1 MERDRAIKVDRRP
14 VGLIVLVCPTKHY
27 TGAIKEI
34 SWFDGKQL
42 IDPSVASD
50 IKPEEL
56 LVLINYLGGLEQALI
71 NSNISDRYSYD
82 GILGEI
88 KKFKDSCN
96 KRIASYSSGL
106 LEIQGFKVLLLTSH
120 CLAIQ
125 FMMLLK
131 KLPNLMRRSACL

>member
-1 MERDRAIKVDRRP
+1 MP
-14 VGLIVLVCPTKHY
+14 STLVCPTKHY

-34 SWFDGKQL
+34 SFDGKQL

-88 KKFKDSCN
+88 KKFKDQ
-96 KRIASYSSGL
+96 K
-106 LEIQGFKVLLLTSH
+106 
-120 CLAIQ
+120 
-125 FMMLLK
+125 
-131 KLPNLMRRSACL
+131 